1 MARKSRGKR
10 KRRGL
15 SKLVAI
21 GAVAAAVVAGI
32 AALYVVYLDRF
43 ITTTFEGRRW
53 SIPAR
58 VYAEPVAL
66 YLGRALRPEDLTL
79 ELRRLGYRPGTEQR
93 AGMFARDGNAV
104 HFRARRFAFD
114 DGVRQETD
122 CVVRFAGG
130 VIVAI
135 EAGGKSTELFNL
147 DAPLIG
153 SFFQSHGEDRIIV
166 TPDETPRVL
175 SEGLKI
181 VEDRNFDHHV
191 GFDASAMLRAAWVDL
206 RTGELEQGGSTLT
219 QQLVKSYFLDNSRTV
234 TRKLKELVMAVILDA
249 RFPKADLL
257 NAYINEIFLGQD
269 GGRAVHGFGLG
280 SQFYF
285 NKPLSELEPSEI
297 ALLIA
302 VIRGPTYYNPFTHP
316 ERALARRN
324 RVLDQMHEFA
334 LLSDADY
341 RTALARPLNIATG
354 ARRGGS
360 YYPAYLD
367 LLRAQLASSYD
378 ASDLATKGLSIF
390 TTLEP
395 RVQDAAESAVAAT
408 LDVLEHD
415 RKLPHG
421 ELESA
426 VVVTRTQTGEVSAL
440 VGGRQA
446 GFQGF
451 NRALNA
457 RRPVGSIFKPVVY
470 LTALESGQFDL
481 STIVDDAP
489 IVVPDAHVGDWT
501 PKNYDDTPKGPVPVV
516 RALGDSLN
524 LATVHVGLAIGVE
537 RVAKRIGELL
547 DIPAPEP
554 FPSLLLGAIDLTPIE
569 VARLYGVFASGG
581 FGSLPKS
588 IISVEDETGKTLK
601 RYPIA
606 VKKAAEPDTVTLL
619 DHGLQAVMLRGTGE
633 HSRWSGH
640 GVAGK
645 TGTTDDYRDSWFAGF
660 DANYLT
666 VVWVGYDDNRPTG
679 LSGSAGAL
687 PVWDKLMATL
697 HPEALSL
704 GVPYGTELQ
713 SIDYATGMTADS
725 SCGDPLQLPLP
736 YNVHPPQKPGC
747 GSVLENFTDRLKRW
761 FSD

>member
-1 MARKSRGKR
+1 MARRSRRTR

-15 SKLVAI
+15 GRLLAL
-21 GAVAAAVVAGI
+21 GAAVGAIALGI
-32 AALYVVYLDRF
+32 AALYIVYLDRF

-58 VYAEPVAL
+58 VYAEPLAL

-79 ELRRLGYRPGTEQR
+79 ELRRLGYRPGSEMR
-93 AGMFARDGNAV
+93 AGVFVRDGSAV
-104 HFRARRFAFD
+104 RFRARRFAFD
-114 DGVRQETD
+114 DGTRPETD
-122 CVVRFAGG
+122 CAVHFAGG
-130 VIVAI
+130 VIAAI
-135 EAGGKSTELFNL
+135 EAAGKSTELFNL

-166 TPDETPRVL
+166 TPEETPRLL
-175 SEGLKI
+175 SEGLKA

-206 RTGELEQGGSTLT
+206 RAGELEQGGSTLT

-234 TRKLKELVMAVILDA
+234 TRKLKELVMAVVLDA

-285 NKPLSELEPSEI
+285 NKPLSELEPAEI

-316 ERALARRN
+316 DRALARRN
-324 RVLDQMHEFA
+324 RVLDQMHEFG
-334 LLSDADY
+334 LLSDVDY
-341 RTALARPLNIATG
+341 RAAAARPLDVATG

-367 LLRAQLASSYD
+367 LVREQLASSYD
-378 ASDLATKGLSIF
+378 AGDLATKGLSIF

-395 RVQDAAESAVAAT
+395 RVQDAAESAVATT
-408 LDVLEHD
+408 LDTLEHD

-426 VVVTRTQTGEVSAL
+426 LVVTRTQTGEVSAL

-451 NRALNA
+451 NRVLNA

-470 LTALESGQFDL
+470 LTALESGKFDL
-481 STIVDDAP
+481 STLIDDEP
-489 IVVPDAHVGDWT
+489 IVVPDAHTGDWT
-501 PKNYDDTPKGPVPVV
+501 PKNYDETPRGPVPLI

-524 LATVHVGLAIGVE
+524 LATVHLGLAVGVDQI
-537 RVAKRIGELL
+537 AKRVGELL
-547 DIPAPEP
+547 DAPAPEP
-554 FPSLLLGAIDLTPIE
+554 FPSLLLGAIDLTPLD
-569 VARLYGVFASGG
+569 VTRLYGTFASGG
-581 FGSLPKS
+581 FSSTPKS
-588 IISVEDETGKTLK
+588 IISVEDEAGKTLK

-606 VKKAAEPDTVTLL
+606 VKKVAEPDTIAIL
-619 DHGLQAVMLRGTGE
+619 DHGLQAVMLRGTGA

-679 LSGSAGAL
+679 LSGSSGAL
-687 PVWDKLMATL
+687 PVWDRLMATL
-697 HPEALSL
+697 KPEALEL

-713 SIDYATGMTADS
+713 SIDYASGLTADPT
-725 SCGDPLQLPLP
+725 CGDPLQIPLP
-736 YNVHPPQKPGC
+736 YNVHPPSKPGC
-747 GSVLENFTDRLKRW
+747 GGVLESITDRLKRW
-761 FSD
+761 FSP